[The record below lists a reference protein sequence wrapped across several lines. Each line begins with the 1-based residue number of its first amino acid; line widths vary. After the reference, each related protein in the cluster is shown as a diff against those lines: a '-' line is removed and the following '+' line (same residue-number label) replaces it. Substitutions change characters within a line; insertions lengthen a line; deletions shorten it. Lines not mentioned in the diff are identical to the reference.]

1 MRLWGIVLGC
11 WCAASLAIATAQ
23 QVEFPLEFYSFAEIA
38 QRMSIAGRRIE
49 CARDLRQRLALIHLK
64 PRPWQQTRELLEKAL
79 DVRFRKISDAENR
92 WVLERDPEVVRVERQ
107 RRERLANYL
116 DKEGFAEPRLIQI
129 FLDKSISP
137 EKALEMAQELDPE
150 LTVPEEHR
158 KEMLQI
164 VELMRELPLE
174 DALRNWRA
182 HKRLQQRFLNA
193 MRSDDAALALTEQS
207 LAEFGFSAAELQWA
221 EQAAQSK
228 DEKWQLL
235 LGSSGSESESPA
247 QRKAQ
252 ALFSLG
258 MFAEGYLSIYSVNTL
273 LSRLQPPLR
282 VLEAIEQ
289 GVVARVYD
297 LTLPSELAAW
307 FLNDFN
313 GDQIPI
319 RATDPVPMRLLATA
333 HWGQLGYDYHLNI
346 QPLDLE
352 RTEENTLSY
361 LPQLRKSLA
370 LSPES
375 AQKAFQQF
383 DPELAQ
389 AYQAA
394 YERHK
399 QLLDD
404 PSVRAP
410 LDSSARTLTR
420 ALYEWAQKHKA
431 ELIAEVYPEP
441 FGGQGKTLTEWLG
454 RNGVPCLLER
464 HDTVWVLRQWAA
476 FVQRVP
482 DLPLTALRNLLR
494 TKGEYADWR
503 AFYQAIT
510 PEQARWLL
518 VSGFCHPPEV
528 TRLSNQEVYPTIDE
542 FGKAWLFTIVLEQ
555 LPPALRSQLWDYTN
569 EQKPLTVAL
578 ATLPP
583 NARVQLAQILS
594 QWRAAIDTPLQK
606 RLFTED
612 PAALVEQLVLYRTG
626 TWWMLSLPES
636 PSDHTRFSF
645 DKSLVFS
652 LAPCPLPLKDDTP
665 PEVIFHRR

>member
-1 MRLWGIVLGC
+1 L
-11 WCAASLAIATAQ
+11 SLSLATAQ

-38 QRMSIAGRRIE
+38 QRMSVDGRRVE
-49 CARDLRQRLALIHLK
+49 CARNLRQRLALIHLK
-64 PRPWQQTRELLEKAL
+64 PRAWQQTRELLEKAL

-92 WVLERDPEVVRVERQ
+92 WILERDPEVARIERQ
-107 RRERLANYL
+107 QRKRLANSL
-116 DKEGFAEPRLIQI
+116 DKERFAKLRLIQI
-129 FLDKSISP
+129 LLDKTIPP
-137 EKALEMAQELDPE
+137 EKALEIAQELDPK
-150 LTVPEEHR
+150 LAVPEEHR
-158 KEMLQI
+158 KEMLQL

-174 DALRNWRA
+174 SALRNWRA

-207 LAEFGFSAAELQWA
+207 LAELGFSAAELQWA
-221 EQAAQSK
+221 EQVAQSK

-235 LGSSGSESESPA
+235 MGGIGSESEPPA
-247 QRKAQ
+247 HRKAQ
-252 ALFSLG
+252 VLFYLG
-258 MFAEGYLSIYSVNTL
+258 IFAEMYLSNYAASSL
-273 LSRLQPPLR
+273 LSHLQPSLR
-282 VLEAIEQ
+282 ALEVIEQ
-289 GVVARVYD
+289 GIVARIYD
-297 LTLPSELAAW
+297 LALPPELAAW
-307 FLNDFN
+307 LCNDVN
-313 GDQIPI
+313 GDQIPLN
-319 RATDPVPMRLLATA
+319 ATDPVPTRLLATA
-333 HWGQLGYDYHLNI
+333 RWGQLGYDYYLDI
-346 QPLDLE
+346 QPLDRE
-352 RTEENTLSY
+352 FTGENTFTIY
-361 LPQLRKSLA
+361 LPQLSESLT

-375 AQKAFQQF
+375 AQKTFQRF

-394 YERHK
+394 YEQHK

-404 PSVRAP
+404 PLVRAP
-410 LDSSARTLTR
+410 LDGSARSLAR
-420 ALYEWAQKHKA
+420 MLYEWAQKHRV
-431 ELIAEVYPEP
+431 ELIAEVYLET
-441 FGGQGKTLTEWLG
+441 FGGRGKTLAEWLEKSG
-454 RNGVPCLLER
+454 DPYLLER
-464 HDTVWVLRQWAA
+464 HDTVWVVRHWAA

-503 AFYQAIT
+503 AFYQTIT

-518 VSGFCHPPEV
+518 VSGFCYPPEV
-528 TRLSNQEVYPTIDE
+528 TRLSNQEVYPTIDK

-583 NARVQLAQILS
+583 NARAQLTQILS
-594 QWRAAIDTPLQK
+594 QWRAALGVDQSR

-652 LAPCPLPLKDDTP
+652 LAPCSLPLKDDTP

>member
-1 MRLWGIVLGC
+1 MRLWGTVLGC

-23 QVEFPLEFYSFAEIA
+23 QIEFPLDYYSFAEIA
-38 QRMSIAGRRIE
+38 QRMSVDGRRIE

-64 PRPWQQTRELLEKAL
+64 PRTWQETRELLEKAL

-92 WVLERDPEVVRVERQ
+92 WVLERDPEVVRLERQ
-107 RRERLANYL
+107 RRERLASHL
-116 DKEGFAEPRLIQI
+116 DKEGFAELRLMQI
-129 FLDKSISP
+129 FLDKNISP
-137 EKALEMAQELDPE
+137 EKVLEMAQELHPDF
-150 LTVPEEHR
+150 TVPEKHR
-158 KEMLQI
+158 KEMLQL
-164 VELMRELPLE
+164 VELMRALPLE
-174 DALRNWRA
+174 NALRSWRA
-182 HKRLQQRFLNA
+182 HKRLNQRFMNA
-193 MRSDDAALALTEQS
+193 MRSDDAEPALTEQS

-235 LGSSGSESESPA
+235 LGSRSESESLA

-258 MFAEGYLSIYSVNTL
+258 MFAEGYLATYFVSTL
-273 LSRLQPPLR
+273 LPRLQPPLR
-282 VLEAIEQ
+282 ARDAIEQ
-289 GVVARVYD
+289 GVVARLYD
-297 LTLPSELAAW
+297 LTLPPELAAW

-313 GDQIPI
+313 GDQIPLS
-319 RATDPVPMRLLATA
+319 ATDPVPMRLLATA

-352 RTEENTLSY
+352 RTEENTLSF

-375 AQKAFQQF
+375 AQKAFQRF
-383 DPELAQ
+383 DPDLAQ

-399 QLLDD
+399 QLLQD

-410 LDSSARTLTR
+410 LDSTARTLAR
-420 ALYEWAQKHKA
+420 MLYEWAQKHQA

-441 FGGQGKTLTEWLG
+441 FDSRGKTLADWLEKSG
-454 RNGVPCLLER
+454 DPYLLER
-464 HDTVWVLRQWAA
+464 HDTVWVVRHWAA

-555 LPPALRSQLWDYTN
+555 LSPALRSQLWDYTD

-606 RLFTED
+606 RLFTEE
-612 PAALVEQLVLYRTG
+612 PAALVERLALYRTG
-626 TWWMLSLPES
+626 TWWALYLPES
-636 PSDHTRFSF
+636 PSDQTPASF
-645 DKSLVFS
+645 KGSFAWT
-652 LAPCPLPLKDDTP
+652 LAPCSLPLKDDTP